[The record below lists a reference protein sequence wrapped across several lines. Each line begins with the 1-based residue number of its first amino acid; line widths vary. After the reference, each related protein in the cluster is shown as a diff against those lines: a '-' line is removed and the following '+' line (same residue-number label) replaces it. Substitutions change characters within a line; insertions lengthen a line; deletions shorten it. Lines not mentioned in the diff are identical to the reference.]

1 MTWTSDGK
9 WIVFSSVP
17 FGSPSLFRVGASDG
31 EPDQLTSLPEYGRF
45 TGVYDVATSAYGN
58 VVSFF
63 RQVDLDDFD
72 LLTIAVDPP
81 GTPAPFLKT
90 DFTASDGQISPDGH
104 WIAYAA
110 QREFSADKDNQV
122 VVRSY
127 PDAARP
133 VPIQG
138 PSANPRWSR
147 DGHQLFFRRGRA
159 IWSVSF
165 VSRGSTPTVG
175 IPQLVLP
182 MPPDV
187 DLGQA
192 KFDVAPDGKFLVVKR
207 PLAARTERLLV
218 YVPNWLAA
226 ARAVYAQSK

>member
-1 MTWTSDGK
+1 M
-9 WIVFSSVP
+9 
-17 FGSPSLFRVGASDG
+17 
-31 EPDQLTSLPEYGRF
+31 
-45 TGVYDVATSAYGN
+45 ATSAYGN
-58 VVSFF
+58 VASFF
-63 RQVDLDDFD
+63 RQVGLNDFD

-81 GTPAPFLKT
+81 GTPVPFLKT
-90 DFTASDGQISPDGH
+90 DFTASDGQISPDGQ

-110 QREFSADKDNQV
+110 QREFDAGDNNQV

-127 PDAARP
+127 PGAANP

-147 DGHQLFFRRGRA
+147 DGRQLFFRRGHA

-165 VSRGSTPTVG
+165 VSRGSRPTVG
-175 IPQLVLP
+175 IPQLVLT

-187 DLGQA
+187 DLAQA
-192 KFDVAPDGKFLVVKR
+192 KFDVAPDGRFLVVKR
-207 PLAARTERLLV
+207 PPPARTERLLV

-226 ARAVYAQSK
+226 ARAAYAQSK